1 VPQRRLRDFVE
12 RTRLDDAAQFYA
24 LYSNVGRHVDLGSLM
39 PHEWLR
45 ELPEEETAG
54 FIRSR
59 PQRSAVESAML
70 HSATHNMIDAILHKV
85 DRATMAF
92 ALEARCPLLDKQFTE
107 YAVRLP
113 MSLRVHGW
121 QKKYALR
128 KLLSKYLPWEL
139 IVRPKTGFTP
149 PLRDWFRTELR
160 ELLGDLLSPDVVRAR
175 GYFHPAGVS
184 RLVDQHLQGTAN
196 HTYLLW
202 SLLMLEMWF
211 RKYQNSPLAAVHD

>member
-1 VPQRRLRDFVE
+1 
-12 RTRLDDAAQFYA
+12 
-24 LYSNVGRHVDLGSLM
+24 M

-70 HSATHNMIDAILHKV
+70 YSATHNMIDAILHKA

-149 PLRDWFRTELR
+149 PLRDWFRTDLR
-160 ELLGDLLSPDVVRAR
+160 ELLGRFALAGDGSRAGLFSCRRSQPVGRSALARRGQSYVFAVVALDAGNVVSYVRRCAGGGHDYATSPRAGR
-175 GYFHPAGVS
+175 FEH
-184 RLVDQHLQGTAN
+184 
-196 HTYLLW
+196 
-202 SLLMLEMWF
+202 
-211 RKYQNSPLAAVHD
+211 